1 MRYWRPLHAMIAAL
15 LLVLIGAAWIAC
27 APIQFGGQA
36 AYVIVNGI
44 SMEPGMHGGDLA
56 ILRQAPDYQVGD
68 VVTYRHPQIG
78 PVIHRIIALDGDRFV
93 FKGDN
98 NTWIDS
104 YQPTRAECIGK
115 LWIYVPS
122 AGSVLEQLRLPRNM
136 AVLAAVLGVM
146 VVTTVTSGP
155 DRRQWRPQGRSPLLT
170 VRFVFSGREQRQP
183 RRGRQLGEQS
193 RAMNYAGTSR
203 EAVFFVLAVLSFASL
218 LLGAFAFSRLTSRTV
233 ADDITYEQIGEF
245 SYSAAAPPGVYDAGG
260 VHTGD
265 PVFRNLSS
273 AVTVDFVYRLAGDR
287 PAEMRGTYRLI
298 AEVSDISGWK
308 RTIELQPETAF
319 SGGTFTASRGVDL
332 TRMQA
337 LIDSFEK
344 QTGLARPQYTLAV
357 VPEIVIQGSLAGED
371 LRDEFAPRLEF
382 QFDKLQ
388 MQFVKDGSRT
398 TDPLKPS
405 QKGLLKHSITQP
417 NTLAL
422 LGLTLEVTTARTL
435 AMAGLALAV
444 GGLLLFG
451 LLMSRAAQGD
461 MAVRI
466 KLKYGPLL
474 IAIRESEL
482 GASGRVVD
490 VATIEDL
497 AKLAEQTGHMILHTE
512 SGVAHRYFVHHGD
525 MVYRYEIGSRE
536 EAALATAEN
545 GVR

>member
-1 MRYWRPLHAMIAAL
+1 MFAAL

-27 APIQFGGQA
+27 APIEFGGQT

-44 SMEPGMHGGDLA
+44 SMEPGMHSGDLA
-56 ILRQAPDYQVGD
+56 ILRQAPDYLVGD

-122 AGSVLEQLRLPRNM
+122 AGSVLEQLRIPRNM
-136 AVLAAVLGVM
+136 ALLAAVLGVM
-146 VVTTVTSGP
+146 VMATVTSGP
-155 DRRQWRPQGRSPLLT
+155 DQHQWRPQGRSPLLT
-170 VRFVFSGREQRQP
+170 VRLVFSGREGQRQP
-183 RRGRQLGEQS
+183 RRGRQLGERS
-193 RAMNYAGTSR
+193 RAMDYAGTSR
-203 EAVFFVLAVLSFASL
+203 EAVFFVLAVLAFVSL
-218 LLGAFAFSRLTSRTV
+218 LLGAFAFTRPTSLTV

-245 SYSAAAPPGVYDAGG
+245 SYSAAAPPGVYDTGG
-260 VHTGD
+260 VQTGD
-265 PVFRNLSS
+265 PVFRNLTS
-273 AVTVDFVYRLAGDR
+273 AVTVDFIYRLAADR
-287 PAEMRGTYRLI
+287 PTDLRGTYRLT

-308 RTIELQPETAF
+308 RRIELQPETTF

-332 TRMQA
+332 ARVQA

-344 QTGLARPQYTLAV
+344 QTALVRPQYTLAV
-357 VPEIVIQGSLAGED
+357 VPEIIIQGSLAGQD

-388 MQFVKDGSRT
+388 MQFAKDGSRA
-398 TDPLKPS
+398 TDPLKPL
-405 QKGLLKHSITQP
+405 QKGLLKHSTTQP

-422 LGLTLEVTTARTL
+422 LGLTLEITTARTL

-444 GGLLLFG
+444 SGLLLFG
-451 LLMSRAAQGD
+451 LLMSGAAQGD
-461 MAVRI
+461 VAVRI

-512 SGVAHRYFVHHGD
+512 SGAAHRYFVHDGD
-525 MVYRYEIGSRE
+525 MIYRYEIGSRE